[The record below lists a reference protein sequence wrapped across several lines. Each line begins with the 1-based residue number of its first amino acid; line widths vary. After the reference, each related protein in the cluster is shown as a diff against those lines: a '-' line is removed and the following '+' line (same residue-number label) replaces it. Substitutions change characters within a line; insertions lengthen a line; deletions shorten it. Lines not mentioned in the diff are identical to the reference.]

1 MAFGFAILLLVGCM
15 AIFAPFISR
24 YDPVAINAIDRL
36 KPPSAEHWL
45 GTDHVGR
52 DVYAR
57 TIFGSRIS
65 LGVGFAVAAITSI
78 AGVAIGIFTGY
89 YRGVDNVVMRLMDAF
104 MAFPALILAM
114 ALIALLGS
122 TVQNVIIAVSVVET
136 PRMVR
141 VVRGVVLSLR
151 EREFVGAARAIGA
164 PPSRIMRVHILPN
177 TMAPVIIQATFIFAG
192 AILTEASLSFL
203 GAGSPPYI
211 PSWGN
216 IMGQGR
222 TYLQMAMWV
231 TFFPGLV
238 LMLTVLAINFVGD
251 GLRDRLDP
259 RLRRIM

>member
-1 MAFGFAILLLVGCM
+1 MAV
-15 AIFAPFISR
+15 FAPLISR
-24 YDPVAINAIDRL
+24 YDPVALKAIDRL
-36 KPPSAEHWL
+36 KPPSAAHWF

-57 TIFGSRIS
+57 TVYGGRIS
-65 LGVGFAVAAITSI
+65 LAVGSAVAIITAL
-78 AGVAIGIFTGY
+78 AGVAIGIFAGY
-89 YRGVDNVVMRLMDAF
+89 YRRVDNIVMRVMDAF

-164 PPSRIMRVHILPN
+164 GPLRIMRVHILPN
-177 TMAPVIIQATFIFAG
+177 TMAPVIIQATFVFAG

-222 TYLQMAMWV
+222 TYLQMAVWV

-259 RLRRIM
+259 RLRSVM